1 MIRVRTLT
9 IAVIAALFLAPL
21 ASGADLSEYRQFRLD
36 SDLAGIAAQAGLNPD
51 AAELSH
57 QRPARIEQLSWRP
70 GPADSVKGIQF
81 SFYNGALYRML
92 VDYDRYNTE
101 GLTAHDM
108 IDALS
113 QTYGPAAIP
122 DQEITIPSTYGGDE
136 TVKVLARWE
145 DSDWTFDLVRFK
157 YEPSFAIAGHS
168 KKLRA
173 QAQAAVDESIRLDRL
188 EAPQRAI
195 QERLDEADARRLE
208 QEEARLLNKPG
219 FRP

>member
-1 MIRVRTLT
+1 MFRIRALA
-9 IAVIAALFLAPL
+9 IAVTVALFLALP
-21 ASGADLSEYRQFRLD
+21 AYGADLSEYRQFRLD
-36 SDLAGIAAQAGLNPD
+36 SDLAGIAAQAGMSPD
-51 AAELSH
+51 SAELSH

-70 GPADSVKGIQF
+70 GAADSVKGIRF
-81 SFYNGALYRML
+81 SFYDGQLYRIL

-108 IDALS
+108 IEALS
-113 QTYGPAAIP
+113 ESYGPAATP
-122 DQEITIPSTYGGDE
+122 AEEITIPSTYGGHE
-136 TVKVLARWE
+136 TVQVIARWE
-145 DSDWTFDLVRFK
+145 DSNWIFDLVRFK

-173 QAQAAVDESIRLDRL
+173 QARDAVDEAIRLDRL

-195 QERLDEADARRLE
+195 QERQEEADAKRVE
-208 QEEARLLNKPG
+208 QEEARRLNKPG